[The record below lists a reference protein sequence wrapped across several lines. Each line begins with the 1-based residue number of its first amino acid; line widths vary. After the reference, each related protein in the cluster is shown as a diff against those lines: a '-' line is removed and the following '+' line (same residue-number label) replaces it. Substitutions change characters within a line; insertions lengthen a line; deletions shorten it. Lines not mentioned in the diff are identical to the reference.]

1 VQVLP
6 SDFEGVKKNILR
18 HTKSKSLIDRNKEAG
33 AASTPSVLMS
43 VRQRDIY
50 VTNAEICLSAWFAS
64 EDIPF
69 IKADTLI
76 PVLKASAPDWAVHKS
91 VQMKRTKITGIV
103 KNVLAPYER
112 SRLSRDLSKSF
123 YSLVVDE
130 TTDRGTIKSLVIIV
144 KYKHPNTQAVKEEFL
159 GILEAEDSS
168 SLGQKTLI
176 VN

>member
-1 VQVLP
+1 M
-6 SDFEGVKKNILR
+6 
-18 HTKSKSLIDRNKEAG
+18 
-33 AASTPSVLMS
+33 STRLCS
-43 VRQRDIY
+43 
-50 VTNAEICLSAWFAS
+50 AEEC
-64 EDIPF
+64 
-69 IKADTLI
+69 
-76 PVLKASAPDWAVHKS
+76 PDET
-91 VQMKRTKITGIV
+91 TKITGIV
-103 KNVLAPYER
+103 KNVLAPYEQ

-123 YSLVVDE
+123 HSFVVDE